1 MKINL
6 QSGAVLDIT
15 LLPYEESWDIS
26 QRITKVLETIDIDI
40 KAIDFKNP
48 SYSDVIGFKGPL
60 FNILSSKEVLE
71 AAKICLARCTYN
83 GLKIDSMTFEVRES
97 RKDFLPVMYH
107 VLKENISPFFE
118 GLISFLS
125 KS

>member
-1 MKINL
+1 MKITMP
-6 QSGAVLDIT
+6 SGSILDIT
-15 LLPYEESWDIS
+15 LLPYESAWDVS
-26 QRITKVLETIDIDI
+26 QRVTKALESVEIDV

-48 SYSDVIGFKGPL
+48 SYSDIIGFKGPL
-60 FNILSSKEVLE
+60 FNVLSSKEILE
-71 AAKICLARCTYN
+71 AAKICLVKCTYN
-83 GLKIDSMTFEVRES
+83 NLRFDNMTFESKES
-97 RKDFLPVMYH
+97 RQDFLPVMYH

>member
-15 LLPYEESWDIS
+15 LLPYEEAWDIS

-71 AAKICLARCTYN
+71 AAKICLTRCTYN
-83 GLKIDSMTFEVRES
+83 GLKIDSMTFEARES

>member
-1 MKINL
+1 MKIDL
-6 QSGAVLDIT
+6 PTGAVLDIT
-15 LLPYEESWDIS
+15 LLPYEQAWDIS

-40 KAIDFKNP
+40 KSIDFKNP
-48 SYSDVIGFKGPL
+48 TYSDVIGFKGPL

-71 AAKICLARCTYN
+71 AAKICLTRCTYN
-83 GLKIDSMTFEVRES
+83 GLKIDSMTFESKES
-97 RKDFLPVMYH
+97 RKNFLPVMYH
-107 VLKENISPFFE
+107 VLKENIAPFFE

>member
-1 MKINL
+1 MKIDL
-6 QSGAVLDIT
+6 PTGAVLDIT
-15 LLPYEESWDIS
+15 LLPYEQAWDIS

-40 KAIDFKNP
+40 KSIDFKNP
-48 SYSDVIGFKGPL
+48 TYSDVIGFKGPL

-71 AAKICLARCTYN
+71 AAKICLTRCTYN
-83 GLKIDSMTFEVRES
+83 GLKIDSMTFESKES
-97 RKDFLPVMYH
+97 RKNFLPVMYH